1 MVVVIE
7 FFAKWPNAR
16 KPFSPRSLMLSE
28 DKSNVVFLK
37 ADVEEAEDV
46 TEEFDIYGTPNF
58 LV

>member
-1 MVVVIE
+1 
-7 FFAKWPNAR
+7 
-16 KPFSPRSLMLSE
+16 MLSE